1 MAIVRDEGVLGIY
14 RGLVP
19 VMLRQ
24 GANSAVRFGTYSTL
38 RNFVQN
44 SSRPGQPLPGG
55 ITFGIGAVAGIV
67 TVYATM
73 PLDVVKTRMQ
83 ALDARQRY
91 TGTLDC
97 MRKVLQ
103 HEGILAFWRGATPRL
118 ARLMLS
124 GGIVFTVV
132 RTETLIPVREEHGCA
147 TKPLC
152 MKLGARLEG

>member
-1 MAIVRDEGVLGIY
+1 MAIVRDEGLLGIY

-38 RNFVQN
+38 RNFVQT

-55 ITFGIGAVAGIV
+55 VTFGIGAVAGIV

-83 ALDARQRY
+83 ALDARQR
-91 TGTLDC
+91 
-97 MRKVLQ
+97 
-103 HEGILAFWRGATPRL
+103 
-118 ARLMLS
+118 
-124 GGIVFTVV
+124 
-132 RTETLIPVREEHGCA
+132 
-147 TKPLC
+147 
-152 MKLGARLEG
+152 

>member
-1 MAIVRDEGVLGIY
+1 MRGSIAIVRDEGLLGIY

-55 ITFGIGAVAGIV
+55 VTFGIGAVAGIV

-91 TGTLDC
+91 AGTLDC
-97 MRKVLQ
+97 MRQVFRN
-103 HEGILAFWRGATPRL
+103 EGLFAFWRGATPRL

-132 RTETLIPVREEHGCA
+132 RNSG
-147 TKPLC
+147 
-152 MKLGARLEG
+152 

>member
-1 MAIVRDEGVLGIY
+1 MSGSIAIVRQEGFFGIY

-38 RNFVQN
+38 RNFVQG
-44 SSRPGQPLPGG
+44 SARPGQALPGG
-55 ITFGIGAVAGIV
+55 ITFGIGAIAGIV

-83 ALDARQRY
+83 TLEARSKY
-91 TGTLDC
+91 KGTLDC
-97 MRKVLQ
+97 MVQIFR

-124 GGIVFTVV
+124 GGIVFTVY
-132 RTETLIPVREEHGCA
+132 EQ
-147 TKPLC
+147 C
-152 MKLGARLEG
+152 MDLFNSLSSA